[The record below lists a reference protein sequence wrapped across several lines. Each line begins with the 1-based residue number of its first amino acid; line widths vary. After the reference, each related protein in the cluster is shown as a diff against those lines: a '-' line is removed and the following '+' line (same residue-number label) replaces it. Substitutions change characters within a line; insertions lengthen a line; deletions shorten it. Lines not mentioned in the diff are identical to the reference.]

1 LIELLVAVAIIG
13 VLATI
18 VLASLNSAREKAKN
32 SKGSIRNE
40 TNSSGIPNVLT

>member
-18 VLASLNSAREKAKN
+18 VLASLNSAREKAK
-32 SKGSIRNE
+32 
-40 TNSSGIPNVLT
+40 IPKAQSEMKQIAQAFQMY